1 MLKKRNSIAK
11 ALSYASLFYVTI
23 YFILS
28 VSLILQWMIIL
39 LFAESGVCIKAYF
52 WDLSGNQHSLPR
64 PNSVQQWLWR
74 GE

>member
-11 ALSYASLFYVTI
+11 ALSYASLLYVTI

-39 LFAESGVCIKAYF
+39 
-52 WDLSGNQHSLPR
+52 
-64 PNSVQQWLWR
+64 
-74 GE
+74 